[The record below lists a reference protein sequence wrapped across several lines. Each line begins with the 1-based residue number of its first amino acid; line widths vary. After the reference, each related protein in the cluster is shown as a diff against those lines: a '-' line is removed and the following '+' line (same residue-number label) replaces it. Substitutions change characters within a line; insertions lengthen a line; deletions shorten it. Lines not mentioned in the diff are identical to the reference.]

1 MKKNWIIRCGVPIH
15 VLNYEK
21 KTNGHVVPVKKITCE
36 NFNGYEIDFF
46 INDHASG

>member
-15 VLNYEK
+15 VLK
-21 KTNGHVVPVKKITCE
+21 KS
-36 NFNGYEIDFF
+36 FFGYEIDFF